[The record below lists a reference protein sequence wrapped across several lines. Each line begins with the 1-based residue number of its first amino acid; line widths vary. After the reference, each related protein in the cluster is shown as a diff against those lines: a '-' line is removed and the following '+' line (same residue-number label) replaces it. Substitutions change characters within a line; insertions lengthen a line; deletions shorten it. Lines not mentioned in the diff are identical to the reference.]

1 MGKFDRAELEQSFRR
16 YWQTGAVGEDWD
28 AWSNLFSPDALYV
41 EHMLG
46 TRHGREEIRA
56 WIKPVMERL
65 CEIYTAYEWHVVDEA
80 GDRGRTLRLR
90 GGLLGGARGGGRGQ
104 GLRGGRREARPP
116 PQGEADA
123 SRLGPRTGVDPGG
136 GILVRAPRSS
146 VPTLKGMIVPNRA
159 APA

>member
-28 AWSNLFSPDALYV
+28 AWSNLFTPDALYV

-56 WIKPVMERL
+56 WIKPVMERF

-80 GDRGRTLRLR
+80 GERILRWCL
-90 GGLLGGARGGGRGQ
+90 
-104 GLRGGRREARPP
+104 P
-116 PQGEADA
+116 
-123 SRLGPRTGVDPGG
+123 SLGPRQ
-136 GILVRAPRSS
+136 A
-146 VPTLKGMIVPNRA
+146 
-159 APA
+159 